1 MTEKEMERMTDEELI
16 DCLRDGDNRVADYL
30 CEKYKNLVRKEAN
43 SMFILGADHED
54 LIQEGMIGLF
64 KAMNHYDAGR
74 DASFYTFAKLCISR
88 QLYTAIQTSNRQKNI
103 PLNNYISISG
113 GVKEEDRETEDLN
126 KMVCPM
132 GQNPEES
139 LIDKENARTL
149 ERRIEE
155 ELSDFEKKVLDLRLT
170 GMGTKEISKV
180 LGREQKATENALNRL
195 KNKIRK
201 IMSKEDT

>member
-1 MTEKEMERMTDEELI
+1 MIDKELEQMTDEELI
-16 DCLRDGDNRVADYL
+16 DCLRDGESKVADYL

-64 KAMNHYDAGR
+64 KAMNHFDAGR

-88 QLYTAIQTSNRQKNI
+88 QLYTAIQASNRQKNI

-113 GVKEEDRETEDLN
+113 GAQEVEGETEDLN
-126 KMVCPM
+126 KMVCLM

-139 LIDKENARTL
+139 LIDKENVRAL
-149 ERRIEE
+149 ERQIEE

-195 KNKIRK
+195 KTKIRK
-201 IMSKEDT
+201 IMSKEDA

>member
-1 MTEKEMERMTDEELI
+1 
-16 DCLRDGDNRVADYL
+16 
-30 CEKYKNLVRKEAN
+30 
-43 SMFILGADHED
+43 
-54 LIQEGMIGLF
+54 
-64 KAMNHYDAGR
+64 
-74 DASFYTFAKLCISR
+74 
-88 QLYTAIQTSNRQKNI
+88 
-103 PLNNYISISG
+103 
-113 GVKEEDRETEDLN
+113 
-126 KMVCPM
+126 MVCPM

>member
-1 MTEKEMERMTDEELI
+1 MTEKEMEQMSDEELI

-113 GVKEEDRETEDLN
+113 GVKEDDGETEDLN

-139 LIDKENARTL
+139 LIDKENARIL

-170 GMGTKEISKV
+170 GMGSKEISKV

-201 IMSKEDT
+201 IMSKEDA

>member
-1 MTEKEMERMTDEELI
+1 MTEKEMEQMTDEELI

-113 GVKEEDRETEDLN
+113 GVKEDDGETEDLN
-126 KMVCPM
+126 KMVCPV

-139 LIDKENARTL
+139 LIDKENVRTL

-201 IMSKEDT
+201 IMS

>member
-1 MTEKEMERMTDEELI
+1 MTEKEMEQMTDEELI

-113 GVKEEDRETEDLN
+113 GVKEDDGETEDLN

-139 LIDKENARTL
+139 LIDKENARIL

-155 ELSDFEKKVLDLRLT
+155 VLSDFEKKVLDLRLT
-170 GMGTKEISKV
+170 GMGSKEISKV

-201 IMSKEDT
+201 IMSKEDA

>member
-1 MTEKEMERMTDEELI
+1 MTEKEMEQLTDEELI

-113 GVKEEDRETEDLN
+113 GVKEDDGETEDLN
-126 KMVCPM
+126 KMVCPV

-139 LIDKENARTL
+139 LIDKENVRTL

-201 IMSKEDT
+201 IMS